1 MQKHTRININACAQ
15 IYKHI
20 IVPRCL
26 HTHLH
31 CPACGTAL
39 FNPPT
44 LYPCWPCQP
53 DAHRNLTPAFS
64 RRTEPRIFASCTWL
78 YQKHKPPPAHLEC
91 QDNIAPL
98 FLIFLVSVC
107 WKAINPALT
116 INILT
121 LWFTLKKKKSFT
133 IWTQEHRYKYWN
145 GTVHSN
151 TCLLKKKKIL
161 VCFNKSKTSWFSG
174 SWPISKSSF
183 ELCSNSMIFF
193 LCSDVFMYFLFLSS
207 PSPSPLRSLH
217 GNEISELPDG
227 IFNDVSSLSH
237 L

>member
-1 MQKHTRININACAQ
+1 MQKHTRINITGNACAQ

-31 CPACGTAL
+31 CLACGTAL

-121 LWFTLKKKKSFT
+121 LWFTLEKNIALPFG
-133 IWTQEHRYKYWN
+133 HRS
-145 GTVHSN
+145 TVIN
-151 TCLLKKKKIL
+151 TEMGPFIQILVFKKKKIL
-161 VCFNKSKTSWFSG
+161 VCFNKSKTS
-174 SWPISKSSF
+174 
-183 ELCSNSMIFF
+183 
-193 LCSDVFMYFLFLSS
+193 
-207 PSPSPLRSLH
+207 
-217 GNEISELPDG
+217 
-227 IFNDVSSLSH
+227 
-237 L
+237 

>member
-1 MQKHTRININACAQ
+1 MQKHTRINITGNACAQ

-121 LWFTLKKKKSFT
+121 LWFTLKKNIALPFG
-133 IWTQEHRYKYWN
+133 HRS
-145 GTVHSN
+145 TVIN
-151 TCLLKKKKIL
+151 TEMGPFIQILVFKKKK
-161 VCFNKSKTSWFSG
+161 K
-174 SWPISKSSF
+174 
-183 ELCSNSMIFF
+183 
-193 LCSDVFMYFLFLSS
+193 Y
-207 PSPSPLRSLH
+207 
-217 GNEISELPDG
+217 
-227 IFNDVSSLSH
+227 
-237 L
+237 